1 MIESD
6 STFATCALFKSSSQE
21 TDPSIIESNPNCA
34 AASFLFASVVVV
46 VIVVD
51 KQSLCVQPCGYIA

>member
-21 TDPSIIESNPNCA
+21 TDPSIIESNFDFA

-46 VIVVD
+46 IV
-51 KQSLCVQPCGYIA
+51 C